1 MIYEEYLSFKSINTL
16 LDEKELKLPYPLEYT
31 LRQIEKIKKK
41 LPKSYDN
48 IARLLAISRPVVE
61 LLLYEMGRED
71 PEPAPNSK
79 GRPGLSNATLLLV
92 HLLAK
97 TMISDSYR
105 QFERILNAHSLWLKA
120 IGLKKSPSHTTMSK
134 FRTKMGAEF
143 FDTWFH
149 ELTELLFALGL
160 VKKDEPVIV
169 DSAPIEAC
177 QNFARSN
184 SGIQINEERLQ
195 DFFNAV
201 DFTPAL
207 NLIAPSSGQGRKPDY
222 SNEVLLKFI
231 VFEKTCGFLSCSQAL
246 KHLKNHPNAAKIL
259 GFNGK
264 EIPSQVTITNFLRR
278 IPPFPWLMRVLVE
291 PITEFFDEHPL
302 YEDNDDPL
310 SFFFRS
316 F

>member
-1 MIYEEYLSFKSINTL
+1 MIYEEYLTFKSINAL
-16 LDEKELKLPYPLEYT
+16 LEEKELKLPYPLEYT
-31 LRQIEKIKKK
+31 LKQIENIKKK

-61 LLLYEMGRED
+61 LVLYKMGRED

-79 GRPGLSNATLLLV
+79 GRPKLSNATLLLV
-92 HLLAK
+92 HLFAK

-105 QFERILNAHSLWLKA
+105 QFERILNAHPQWLKA
-120 IGLKKSPSHTTMSK
+120 IGLKKAPSHTTLSK
-134 FRTKMGAEF
+134 FRTKMGVEF
-143 FDTWFH
+143 FDTWFY
-149 ELTELLFALGL
+149 ELTELLFALDL
-160 VKKDEPVIV
+160 MKKEEPVII

-184 SGIQINEERLQ
+184 SGIQLNEERLQ
-195 DFFNAV
+195 DFFNVV

-222 SNEVLLKFI
+222 SNELLLKFI
-231 VFEKTCGFLSCSQAL
+231 VFEKICGFLSCSQAL

-259 GFNGK
+259 GFNAT
-264 EIPSQVTITNFLRR
+264 EVPSQVTITNFLHR
-278 IPPFPWLMRVLVE
+278 IPPIPWLMRVLVE